1 MPIFLF
7 VKKTMEIKKISLE
20 TTTSWTISHR
30 PQSFAE
36 FIWQAPIKSV
46 LQTAIESAKLRKAPL
61 GHILFS
67 GSSGFGKTTL
77 ATIIS
82 QQMNTNIKV
91 VTGYAITKRSELVSL
106 LNSLESWDILFI
118 DEIHRIKP
126 TLEEVLY
133 IAMEDFVIDMLMP
146 EWWSIR
152 LPINPFTLVWA
163 TTKPESLSQPMKN
176 RFIYH
181 FHFMDYDLEE
191 KKTILDRYL
200 QHYQINYEPHLL
212 EKFVQKVA
220 SVPREIHNLVIKIRD
235 YLISRQLPI
244 LTSKDRE
251 EFLKHS
257 QIDDWGMMPIHKKYL
272 DILADFDRP
281 VGVKT
286 LAVQLWVSEKNLEE
300 DIEPLLL
307 KLGKIEKTTKGR
319 SLI

>member
-1 MPIFLF
+1 
-7 VKKTMEIKKISLE
+7 MEIKKISLE

-46 LQTAIESAKLRKAPL
+46 LQTAIESAKLREAPL

-91 VTGYAITKRSELVSL
+91 VTGYALTKPSELVSL

-200 QHYQINYEPHLL
+200 QHYQVNYEPHLL

-272 DILADFDRP
+272 DILTDFDRP

>member
-1 MPIFLF
+1 
-7 VKKTMEIKKISLE
+7 MEIKKISLE

-46 LQTAIESAKLRKAPL
+46 LQTAIESAKLREAPL

-91 VTGYAITKRSELVSL
+91 VTGYALTKPSELVSL

-200 QHYQINYEPHLL
+200 QHYQVNYEPHLL

-272 DILADFDRP
+272 NILADFDRP

-286 LAVQLWVSEKNLEE
+286 LAVQLGVSEKNLEE

>member
-46 LQTAIESAKLRKAPL
+46 LQTAIESAKLREAPL

-91 VTGYAITKRSELVSL
+91 VTGYALTKPSELVSL

-200 QHYQINYEPHLL
+200 QHYQVNYEPDLL

-244 LTSKDRE
+244 LSSKDRE

-272 DILADFDRP
+272 DILSDFDRP

-286 LAVQLWVSEKNLEE
+286 LAVQLGVSEKNLEE

-307 KLGKIEKTTKGR
+307 KLGKIEKTTKWR

>member
-1 MPIFLF
+1 MPILLF

-46 LQTAIESAKLRKAPL
+46 LQTAIESAKLREAPL

-91 VTGYAITKRSELVSL
+91 VTGYALTKPSELVSL

-200 QHYQINYEPHLL
+200 QHYQVNYEPDLL

-286 LAVQLWVSEKNLEE
+286 LAVQLGVSEKNLEE

-307 KLGKIEKTTKGR
+307 KLGKIEKTTKWR

>member
-1 MPIFLF
+1 
-7 VKKTMEIKKISLE
+7 MEIKKISLE

-30 PQSFAE
+30 PQSFTE
-36 FIWQAPIKSV
+36 FIWQSPIKSV
-46 LQTAIESAKLRKAPL
+46 LQTAIESAKLREAPL

-91 VTGYAITKRSELVSL
+91 VTGYALTKPSELVSL

-200 QHYQINYEPHLL
+200 QHYQVNYEPHLL

>member
-46 LQTAIESAKLRKAPL
+46 LQTAIESAKLREAPL

-91 VTGYAITKRSELVSL
+91 VTGYAVTKPSELVSL

-200 QHYQINYEPHLL
+200 QHYQVNYEPHLL

-286 LAVQLWVSEKNLEE
+286 LAVQLGVSEKNLEE

-307 KLGKIEKTTKGR
+307 KLGKIEKTTKWR

>member
-1 MPIFLF
+1 
-7 VKKTMEIKKISLE
+7 MEIKKISLE
-20 TTTSWTISHR
+20 TATSWTISHR

-36 FIWQAPIKSV
+36 FIWQTPIKSV
-46 LQTAIESAKLRKAPL
+46 LQTAIESAKLREAPL

-82 QQMNTNIKV
+82 QQMHTNIKV
-91 VTGYAITKRSELVSL
+91 VTGYALTKPSELVSL

-200 QHYQINYEPHLL
+200 QHYQVNYEPHLL

-272 DILADFDRP
+272 DILTDFDRP

>member
-1 MPIFLF
+1 
-7 VKKTMEIKKISLE
+7 MEIKKISLE

-46 LQTAIESAKLRKAPL
+46 LQTAIESAKLREAPL

-91 VTGYAITKRSELVSL
+91 VTGYALTKPSELVSL

-146 EWWSIR
+146 EWWNIR

-200 QHYQINYEPHLL
+200 QHYQVNYEPHLL

-286 LAVQLWVSEKNLEE
+286 LAVQLGVSEKNLEE

>member
-1 MPIFLF
+1 
-7 VKKTMEIKKISLE
+7 MEIKKISLE
-20 TTTSWTISHR
+20 TATSWNISHR

-46 LQTAIESAKLRKAPL
+46 LQTAIESAKLREAPL

-91 VTGYAITKRSELVSL
+91 VTGYALTKPSELVSL

-200 QHYQINYEPHLL
+200 QHYQVNYEPDLL

-286 LAVQLWVSEKNLEE
+286 LAVQLGVSEKNLEE

-307 KLGKIEKTTKGR
+307 KLGKIEKTTKWR

>member
-1 MPIFLF
+1 
-7 VKKTMEIKKISLE
+7 MEIKKISLE
-20 TTTSWTISHR
+20 TANSWTISHR
-30 PQSFAE
+30 PQSFTE

-46 LQTAIESAKLRKAPL
+46 LQTAIESAKLREAPL

-91 VTGYAITKRSELVSL
+91 VTGYALTKPSELVSL

-126 TLEEVLY
+126 ALEEVLY

-200 QHYQINYEPHLL
+200 QHYQVNYEPDLL

-286 LAVQLWVSEKNLEE
+286 LAVQLGVSEKNLEE

>member
-1 MPIFLF
+1 
-7 VKKTMEIKKISLE
+7 MEIKKISLE

-36 FIWQAPIKSV
+36 FIWQTPIKSV
-46 LQTAIESAKLRKAPL
+46 LQTAIESAKLRKAAL

-91 VTGYAITKRSELVSL
+91 VTGYALTKPSELVSL

-181 FHFMDYDLEE
+181 FHFMDYNLEE

-200 QHYQINYEPHLL
+200 QHYQVNYEPHLL

>member
-1 MPIFLF
+1 
-7 VKKTMEIKKISLE
+7 MEIKKISLE

-46 LQTAIESAKLRKAPL
+46 LQTAIESAKLREAPL

-67 GSSGFGKTTL
+67 GSSGFGKTSL

-91 VTGYAITKRSELVSL
+91 VTGYALTKPSELVSL

-200 QHYQINYEPHLL
+200 QHYQVNYEPDLL

-272 DILADFDRP
+272 DILTDFDRP

-286 LAVQLWVSEKNLEE
+286 LAVQLGVSEKNLEE

>member
-7 VKKTMEIKKISLE
+7 FKKTMEIKKISLE
-20 TTTSWTISHR
+20 TATGWTISHR

-36 FIWQAPIKSV
+36 FIWQTPIKSV
-46 LQTAIESAKLRKAPL
+46 LQTAIESAKLREAPL

-91 VTGYAITKRSELVSL
+91 VTGYALTKPSELVSL

-200 QHYQINYEPHLL
+200 QHYQVNYEPHLL

-286 LAVQLWVSEKNLEE
+286 LAVQLGVSEKNLEE

>member
-30 PQSFAE
+30 PQSFTE

-46 LQTAIESAKLRKAPL
+46 LQTAIESAKLREAPL

-91 VTGYAITKRSELVSL
+91 VTGYALTKPSELVSL

-181 FHFMDYDLEE
+181 FHFMDYDLGE

-200 QHYQINYEPHLL
+200 QHYQVNYEPHLL

-286 LAVQLWVSEKNLEE
+286 LAVQLGVSEKNLEE

>member
-1 MPIFLF
+1 
-7 VKKTMEIKKISLE
+7 MEIKKISLE

-46 LQTAIESAKLRKAPL
+46 LQTAIESAKLREAPL

-91 VTGYAITKRSELVSL
+91 VTGYALTKPSELVSL

-200 QHYQINYEPHLL
+200 QHYQVNYEPDLL

-286 LAVQLWVSEKNLEE
+286 LAVQLGVSEKNLEE

>member
-30 PQSFAE
+30 PQSFTE
-36 FIWQAPIKSV
+36 FIWQSPIKSV
-46 LQTAIESAKLRKAPL
+46 LQTAIESAKLREAPL

-82 QQMNTNIKV
+82 QQMNTSIKV
-91 VTGYAITKRSELVSL
+91 VTGYALTKPSELVSL

-200 QHYQINYEPHLL
+200 QHYQVNYEPDLL

-286 LAVQLWVSEKNLEE
+286 LAVQLGVSEKNLEE

-307 KLGKIEKTTKGR
+307 KLGKIEKTTKWR

>member
-1 MPIFLF
+1 
-7 VKKTMEIKKISLE
+7 MEIKKISPE

-46 LQTAIESAKLRKAPL
+46 LQTAIESAKLREAPL

-82 QQMNTNIKV
+82 QQMNTSIKV
-91 VTGYAITKRSELVSL
+91 VTGYALTKPSELVSL

-200 QHYQINYEPHLL
+200 QHYQVNYEPHLL

>member
-1 MPIFLF
+1 
-7 VKKTMEIKKISLE
+7 MEIKKISLE

-46 LQTAIESAKLRKAPL
+46 LQTAIESAKLREAPL

-91 VTGYAITKRSELVSL
+91 VTGYALTKPSELVSL

-200 QHYQINYEPHLL
+200 QHYQVNYEPHLL

-244 LTSKDRE
+244 LSSKDRE

-319 SLI
+319 NLI

>member
-1 MPIFLF
+1 
-7 VKKTMEIKKISLE
+7 MEIKKISLE
-20 TTTSWTISHR
+20 TATSWTISHR

-46 LQTAIESAKLRKAPL
+46 LQTAIESAKLREAPL

-91 VTGYAITKRSELVSL
+91 VTGYALTKPSELVSL

-200 QHYQINYEPHLL
+200 QHYQVNYEPHLL

-235 YLISRQLPI
+235 YLISRQLAT

-286 LAVQLWVSEKNLEE
+286 LAVQLGVSEKNLEE

>member
-46 LQTAIESAKLRKAPL
+46 LQTAIESAKLREAPL

-82 QQMNTNIKV
+82 QQMHTNIKV
-91 VTGYAITKRSELVSL
+91 VTGYALTKPSELVSL

-200 QHYQINYEPHLL
+200 QHYQVNYEPDLL

-272 DILADFDRP
+272 DILSDFDRP

-286 LAVQLWVSEKNLEE
+286 LAVQLGVSEKNLEE

-307 KLGKIEKTTKGR
+307 KLGKIEKTTKWR

>member
-20 TTTSWTISHR
+20 TATSWTISHR
-30 PQSFAE
+30 PQSFTE
-36 FIWQAPIKSV
+36 FIWQTPIKSV
-46 LQTAIESAKLRKAPL
+46 LQTAIESAKLREAPL
-61 GHILFS
+61 GHVLFS

-91 VTGYAITKRSELVSL
+91 VTGYALTKPSELVSL

-200 QHYQINYEPHLL
+200 QHYQVNYEPDLL

-286 LAVQLWVSEKNLEE
+286 LAVQLGVSEKNLEE

-307 KLGKIEKTTKGR
+307 KLGKIEKTTKWR

>member
-20 TTTSWTISHR
+20 TATSWIISHR

-46 LQTAIESAKLRKAPL
+46 LQTAIESAKLREAPL

-91 VTGYAITKRSELVSL
+91 VTGYALTKPSELVSL

-200 QHYQINYEPHLL
+200 QHYQVNYEPHLL

-244 LTSKDRE
+244 LSSKDRE

-286 LAVQLWVSEKNLEE
+286 LAVQLGVSEKNLEE

-307 KLGKIEKTTKGR
+307 KLGKIEKTTKWR

>member
-46 LQTAIESAKLRKAPL
+46 LQTAIESAKLREAPL

-77 ATIIS
+77 AMIIS

-91 VTGYAITKRSELVSL
+91 VTGYALTKPSELVSL

-200 QHYQINYEPHLL
+200 QHYQVNYEPHLL

-286 LAVQLWVSEKNLEE
+286 LAVQLGVSEKNLEE

-307 KLGKIEKTTKGR
+307 KLGKIEKTTKWR

>member
-20 TTTSWTISHR
+20 TTTSWNISHR

-46 LQTAIESAKLRKAPL
+46 LQTAIESAKLREAPL

-91 VTGYAITKRSELVSL
+91 VTGYALTKPSELVSL
-106 LNSLESWDILFI
+106 LNSLENWDILFI

-200 QHYQINYEPHLL
+200 QHYQVNYEPHLL
-212 EKFVQKVA
+212 ENFVQKVA

-307 KLGKIEKTTKGR
+307 KLGKIEKTTKWR

>member
-20 TTTSWTISHR
+20 TATSWTISHR
-30 PQSFAE
+30 PQSFSE
-36 FIWQAPIKSV
+36 FIWQTPIKSV
-46 LQTAIESAKLRKAPL
+46 LQTAIESAKLREAPL

-91 VTGYAITKRSELVSL
+91 VTGYALTKPSELVSL

-200 QHYQINYEPHLL
+200 QHYQVNYEPHLL

>member
-1 MPIFLF
+1 
-7 VKKTMEIKKISLE
+7 MEIKKISLE
-20 TTTSWTISHR
+20 TATSWTISHR

-36 FIWQAPIKSV
+36 FIWQSPIKSV
-46 LQTAIESAKLRKAPL
+46 LQTAIESAKLREAPL

-91 VTGYAITKRSELVSL
+91 VTGYALTKPSELVSL

-200 QHYQINYEPHLL
+200 QHYQVNYEPHLL

-286 LAVQLWVSEKNLEE
+286 LAVQLGVSEKNLEE

>member
-91 VTGYAITKRSELVSL
+91 VTGYALTKPSELVSL

-200 QHYQINYEPHLL
+200 QHYQVTYEPHLL

>member
-1 MPIFLF
+1 
-7 VKKTMEIKKISLE
+7 MEIKKISLE
-20 TTTSWTISHR
+20 TATSWTISHR
-30 PQSFAE
+30 PQSFTE

-46 LQTAIESAKLRKAPL
+46 LQTAIESAKLREAPL
-61 GHILFS
+61 GHIQFS

-77 ATIIS
+77 STIIS

-91 VTGYAITKRSELVSL
+91 VTGYALTKPSELVSL

-200 QHYQINYEPHLL
+200 QHYQVNYEPHLL

-272 DILADFDRP
+272 DILTDFDRP

-286 LAVQLWVSEKNLEE
+286 LAVQLGVSEKNLEE

>member
-1 MPIFLF
+1 
-7 VKKTMEIKKISLE
+7 MEIKKISLE
-20 TTTSWTISHR
+20 TATSWTISHR
-30 PQSFAE
+30 PQSFTE

-46 LQTAIESAKLRKAPL
+46 LQTAIESAKLREAPL

-91 VTGYAITKRSELVSL
+91 VTGYALTKPSELVSL

-200 QHYQINYEPHLL
+200 QHYQVNYEPALL

>member
-1 MPIFLF
+1 
-7 VKKTMEIKKISLE
+7 MEIKKISLE

-46 LQTAIESAKLRKAPL
+46 LQTAIESAKLREAPL

-91 VTGYAITKRSELVSL
+91 VTGYALTKPSELVSL

-200 QHYQINYEPHLL
+200 QHYQVNYEPHLL

-244 LTSKDRE
+244 LSSKDRE

-286 LAVQLWVSEKNLEE
+286 LAVQLGVSEKNLEE

>member
-91 VTGYAITKRSELVSL
+91 VTGYALTKPSELVSL

-200 QHYQINYEPHLL
+200 QHYQVNYEPHLL

-220 SVPREIHNLVIKIRD
+220 SVPREIHNLIIKIRD

>member
-36 FIWQAPIKSV
+36 FIWQTPIKSV
-46 LQTAIESAKLRKAPL
+46 LQTAIESAKLREAPL

-91 VTGYAITKRSELVSL
+91 VTGYALTKPSELVSL

-200 QHYQINYEPHLL
+200 QHYQVNYEPHLL

>member
-1 MPIFLF
+1 
-7 VKKTMEIKKISLE
+7 MEIKKISLE

-46 LQTAIESAKLRKAPL
+46 LQTAIESAKLREAPL

-91 VTGYAITKRSELVSL
+91 VTGYALTKPSELVSL

-200 QHYQINYEPHLL
+200 QHYQVNYEPHLL

-286 LAVQLWVSEKNLEE
+286 LAVQLGVSEKNLEE

>member
-1 MPIFLF
+1 
-7 VKKTMEIKKISLE
+7 MEIKKISLE

-46 LQTAIESAKLRKAPL
+46 LQTAIESAKLREAPL

-91 VTGYAITKRSELVSL
+91 VTGYALTKPSELVSL

-133 IAMEDFVIDMLMP
+133 IALEDFVIDMLMP

-200 QHYQINYEPHLL
+200 QHYQVNYELHLL

-286 LAVQLWVSEKNLEE
+286 LAVQLGVSEKNLEE

>member
-1 MPIFLF
+1 
-7 VKKTMEIKKISLE
+7 MEIKKISLE
-20 TTTSWTISHR
+20 TATSWTISHR
-30 PQSFAE
+30 PQSFTE

-46 LQTAIESAKLRKAPL
+46 LQTAIESAKLREAPL

-91 VTGYAITKRSELVSL
+91 VTGYALTKPSELVSL

-200 QHYQINYEPHLL
+200 QHYQVNYEPDLL

>member
-20 TTTSWTISHR
+20 TATSWTISHR

-36 FIWQAPIKSV
+36 FIWQSPIKSV
-46 LQTAIESAKLRKAPL
+46 LQTAIESAKLREAPL

-91 VTGYAITKRSELVSL
+91 VTGYALTKPSELVSL

-200 QHYQINYEPHLL
+200 QHYQVNYEPHLL

>member
-30 PQSFAE
+30 PQSFSE
-36 FIWQAPIKSV
+36 FIWQTPIKSV
-46 LQTAIESAKLRKAPL
+46 LQTAIESAKLREAPL

-91 VTGYAITKRSELVSL
+91 VTGYALTKPSELVSL

-200 QHYQINYEPHLL
+200 QHYQVNYEPHLL